1 MVETELNDNMKKL
14 LFIFIAA
21 LLSLHV
27 AFGQE
32 YEWRVVPMDASRT
45 GCTTPSADNVE
56 TAIGYFKG
64 GKYVAPDGKV
74 YGRNSIVAKTARA
87 VLDAQPK
94 MARVKEVIAYSTS
107 AMEAHHP
114 ESALSNWF
122 IDLLMEQ
129 TEKLS
134 GKKVDM
140 GITNF
145 GGIRIDMPEGP
156 VILDDMLS
164 MFPFKNHLVYVEHKG
179 SQIRK
184 ILEKMAAG
192 RIEVLGGARIVV
204 EGGKLVSAEIG
215 GKPIDDNKIY
225 GLVTISF
232 LLSGGDGLSLAENA
246 VSVTEYKDVMIIDA
260 VLEHVR
266 AETAAGRPISGQEDG
281 RVVIK
286 GGRRR

>member
-21 LLSLHV
+21 LFSLHV
-27 AFGQE
+27 VFGQE

-107 AMEAHHP
+107 AMEAHYP

-122 IDLLMEQ
+122 IDVLMEQ

-192 RIEVLGGARIVV
+192 RIEVLGGARITV
-204 EGGKLVSAEIG
+204 EDGKLVSAEIG

>member
-1 MVETELNDNMKKL
+1 MKRL
-14 LFIFIAA
+14 LLILICCSVGVAA
-21 LLSLHV
+21 
-27 AFGQE
+27 AGQE
-32 YEWRVVPMDASRT
+32 YEWKVAVMDGSRS

-56 TAIGYFKG
+56 TAVGYFKG

-74 YGRNSIVAKTARA
+74 YGKNSSVAKTARA
-87 VLDAQPK
+87 VLDAQPA

-192 RIEVLGGARIVV
+192 RVEVIGGARIVV
-204 EGGKLVSAEIG
+204 ENGKLVSATIG
-215 GKPIDDNKIY
+215 GKPIDDNKVY

-232 LLSGGDGLSLAENA
+232 LLSGGDGLALAENA
-246 VSVTEYKDVMIIDA
+246 VSIAEYKDVMIIDA
-260 VLEHVR
+260 VLDYVK
-266 AETAAGRPISGQEDG
+266 AETAAGRPIAGQEDG

>member
-204 EGGKLVSAEIG
+204 EDGKLVSAEIG

-260 VLEHVR
+260 VLEHVK

-286 GGRRR
+286 GGRIR

>member
-1 MVETELNDNMKKL
+1 MKKL

-204 EGGKLVSAEIG
+204 EDGKLVSAEIG

-260 VLEHVR
+260 VLEHVK

>member
-145 GGIRIDMPEGP
+145 RGIRIDMPEGP

-204 EGGKLVSAEIG
+204 EDGKLVSAEIG

>member
-1 MVETELNDNMKKL
+1 MKRL
-14 LFIFIAA
+14 LLILICCSVGVAA
-21 LLSLHV
+21 
-27 AFGQE
+27 AGQE
-32 YEWRVVPMDASRT
+32 YEWKVAVMDGSRS

-56 TAIGYFKG
+56 TAVGYFKG

-74 YGRNSIVAKTARA
+74 YGKNSSVAKTARA
-87 VLDAQPK
+87 VLDAQPA

-134 GKKVDM
+134 GNKVDM

-192 RIEVLGGARIVV
+192 RVEVIGGARIVV
-204 EGGKLVSAEIG
+204 ENGKLVSATIG
-215 GKPIDDNKIY
+215 GKPIDDNKVY

-232 LLSGGDGLSLAENA
+232 LLSGGDGLALAENA
-246 VSVTEYKDVMIIDA
+246 VSITEYKDVMIIDA
-260 VLEHVR
+260 VLDYVK
-266 AETAAGRPISGQEDG
+266 AETAAGRPIAGQEDG

>member
-1 MVETELNDNMKKL
+1 MKKL

-21 LLSLHV
+21 LFSLHV
-27 AFGQE
+27 VFGQE

-107 AMEAHHP
+107 AMEAHYP

-122 IDLLMEQ
+122 IDVLMEQ
-129 TEKLS
+129 TEKLA

-192 RIEVLGGARIVV
+192 RIEVLGGARITV
-204 EGGKLVSAEIG
+204 EDGKLVSAEIG

>member
-1 MVETELNDNMKKL
+1 
-14 LFIFIAA
+14 
-21 LLSLHV
+21 
-27 AFGQE
+27 
-32 YEWRVVPMDASRT
+32 MDASRT

-56 TAIGYFKG
+56 AAIGYFKG
-64 GKYVAPDGKV
+64 GKYVAPNGKV

-87 VLDAQPK
+87 VLDAQPA
-94 MARVKEVIAYSTS
+94 MARVKEVVAYSTHS
-107 AMEAHHP
+107 MEAHYP

-122 IDLLMEQ
+122 IDLLMKQ

-204 EGGKLVSAEIG
+204 EDGKLVSAEIG

-260 VLEHVR
+260 VLEHVK
-266 AETAAGRPISGQEDG
+266 AETSAGRPISGQEDG